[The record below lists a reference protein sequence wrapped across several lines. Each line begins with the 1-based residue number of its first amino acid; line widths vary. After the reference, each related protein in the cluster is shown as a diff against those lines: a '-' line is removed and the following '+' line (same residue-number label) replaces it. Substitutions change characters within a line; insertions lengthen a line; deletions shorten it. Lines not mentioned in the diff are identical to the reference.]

1 MGRRHHR
8 LLRRLIQPPQ
18 GPRMAPHF
26 SGAFRVHYPGH
37 LAYLEEAATQLGIT
51 DRSIVDQARRLGPLS
66 NMSSLVGQ
74 AYEAKRVPIHADVD
88 LAVAQ
93 KQADVLE
100 VALTAARAILMKARA
115 DLSDKIQAAQVT
127 TVVTSDTEP
136 PRPRRR

>member
-1 MGRRHHR
+1 
-8 LLRRLIQPPQ
+8 
-18 GPRMAPHF
+18 MAPHF
-26 SGAFRVHYPGH
+26 FGVLRVHYPGH

-74 AYEAKRVPIHADVD
+74 AYEARRNPLHVDVD

-93 KQADVLE
+93 KQADILE
-100 VALTAARAILMKARA
+100 VALTAARAIVMKAKV
-115 DLSDKIQAAQVT
+115 DLSGKIQSTQVT

-136 PRPRRR
+136 RPRRR